1 MNGLN
6 AAAFSALLAVA
17 GGYTL
22 YEIRRRYQYTQLGK
36 PEDRFDR
43 SDERW
48 KAFFTHVLGQKKVL
62 QDPVSGGLHLLIMW
76 GFLILGL
83 GVLNM
88 VAEGLFSHP
97 LPGVGD
103 NPAYL
108 LLKDLFLVL
117 VAVGV
122 IGSLLRRTVFK
133 PARLENSG
141 EAFLILIFILI
152 IVSSE
157 ALSHGAQFAAGEGV
171 KQMAYAPVAAL
182 ASQFFAGYS
191 PEQAEKAV
199 WIFWWVHFVTMF
211 AFAVLIPQS
220 KHLHLV
226 FAPFNAYWKSL
237 EPKGALSK
245 IDFEDESVESYGVAK
260 MEDFTWKQ
268 LFDAYTCVQCGRC
281 TDQCPAY
288 QTGKPLNPKA
298 LHVTLRQHIDEK
310 GPLLE
315 RIRRN
320 GGHAQEGAAN
330 EALQAAR
337 ETAAT
342 ADSASGEAADC
353 LTEAEQ
359 ALLEKKVTGE
369 VFSEDFFWSC
379 TTCRGCM
386 EACPVSNEH
395 IPKLVEM
402 RRYMVLTESEFPED
416 VQRTFNNMEKQGNP
430 WGLPKGRRGEWAD
443 GLDVPTWDEA
453 PEAEYLLYVGCAGS
467 FDDRARKITASLT
480 RLLQKA
486 GVSFAILGG
495 DEWCCGETAR
505 RMGNEYLYQEMAMT
519 NVETW
524 KELNIHKIIT
534 ACPHCFNTLKNEYP
548 QFGGDFEVIHHT
560 VLLEQLVRE
569 GKLRPA
575 KPVELTVTFHDSC
588 YLGRYNEIYEPPRK
602 VLAAVNGV
610 KLAEMPRSLEKSFCC
625 GAGGGR
631 MWMEEHLGSRINE
644 NRTDEALQTGA
655 DVICSACPY
664 CLTMLTDGCKAR
676 EAEGRVQTLDLAE
689 LLERSL

>member
-6 AAAFSALLAVA
+6 AAAFLVLLALA
-17 GGYTL
+17 SGYTL
-22 YEIRRRYQYTQLGK
+22 FEVRRRYRYTQFGK
-36 PEDRFDR
+36 PEDRFDCP
-43 SDERW
+43 DERR
-48 KAFFTHVLGQKKVL
+48 KAVLTHVFGQKKVL
-62 QDPVSGGLHLLIMW
+62 QDPVSGSLHLLIMW
-76 GFLILGL
+76 GFLVLGL

-97 LPGVGD
+97 IPGVG
-103 NPAYL
+103 NNSAYL
-108 LLKDLFLVL
+108 LVKDLFLML
-117 VAVGV
+117 VTVGV
-122 IGSLLRRTVFK
+122 AGSLLRRTVFK
-133 PARLENSG
+133 PERLENSG
-141 EAFLILIFILI
+141 EAFLILGFILI
-152 IVSSE
+152 IVASE
-157 ALSHGAQFAAGEGV
+157 ALSHGAQFAAGEGLHL
-171 KQMAYAPVAAL
+171 KTYAPVAAL
-182 ASQFFAGYS
+182 ASQLFAGYQ
-191 PEQAEKAV
+191 PGQAEAAV
-199 WIFWWVHFVTMF
+199 WVFWWLHFVTMF
-211 AFAVLIPQS
+211 AFAVLIPRS

-245 IDFEDESVESYGVAK
+245 IDFEDESVESYGAAK
-260 MEDFTWKQ
+260 LEDFTWKQ

-298 LHVTLRQHIDEK
+298 LHVTLRSHIDEK

-315 RIRRN
+315 RIRR
-320 GGHAQEGAAN
+320 QVAA
-330 EALQAAR
+330 
-337 ETAAT
+337 
-342 ADSASGEAADC
+342 ADSASEQSLSAQGAEC
-353 LTEAEQ
+353 LTEAE
-359 ALLEKKVTGE
+359 AATLEKKVTGE
-369 VFSEDFFWSC
+369 IFSEDFFWSC

-395 IPKLVEM
+395 IPKLIEM

-430 WGLPKGRRGEWAD
+430 WGLPKGSRGEWVD
-443 GLDVPTWDEA
+443 GLDAPVPTLDEE

-467 FDDRARKITASLT
+467 FDDRARKVTRSLV
-480 RLLQKA
+480 RLLQRT

-505 RMGNEYLYQEMAMT
+505 RMGNEYLFQETAMT

-524 KELNIHKIIT
+524 KELNIKKIIT
-534 ACPHCFNTLKNEYP
+534 ACPHCYNTLKNEYP

-560 VLLEQLVRE
+560 SLLERLVRE
-569 GKLRPA
+569 GKLKPA
-575 KPVELTVTFHDSC
+575 KPVDLTVTFHDSC
-588 YLGRYNEIYEPPRK
+588 YLGRYNEIYESPRS
-602 VLAAVNGV
+602 VLTAIGG
-610 KLAEMPRSLEKSFCC
+610 LRLTEMPRHLEKSFCC

-644 NRTDEALQTGA
+644 NRTEEALQTGA

-664 CLTMLTDGCKAR
+664 CLTMLTDGVKAS
-676 EAEGRVQTLDLAE
+676 ETEGRVQTIDLAE